1 MRKDHGSRLA
11 GIRKRTLLTIMAL
24 MVPLAALTA
33 APSALAT
40 PKGPYEVF
48 KNCPAST
55 IAKISDESLCLYGLT
70 TSGKFEIKKLTVPIN
85 QTITLQSGAIP
96 IAPATY
102 ALEPATNGESLS
114 KTELNVPGGL
124 LNIINCEEITGEKFF
139 EKAAR
144 AACKAVFEN
153 KTTGV
158 TATTEI
164 VANEHNPAIL
174 NLENLIGAN
183 GSALTLPV
191 RVHLK
196 NPFLGNS
203 CYIGSESSP
212 IQLHLTTGRTSPPK
226 PNEPIKGNPGLF
238 EESPEA
244 VIISIVDN
252 TLVDNAWSAPV
263 SEGCGEFLFVK
274 GFLDGIVNSKL
285 GLPSAAGNNTAILSG
300 ELKASPALAVLASE
314 G

>member
-1 MRKDHGSRLA
+1 MRKDHNKRLTRL
-11 GIRKRTLLTIMAL
+11 RKRTLLTTLAL
-24 MVPLAALTA
+24 MVPLAALTT

-55 IAKISDESLCLYGLT
+55 IAKISEESLCLYGLT
-70 TSGKFEIKKLTVPIN
+70 TSGKFAIKKTTVPIN

-96 IAPATY
+96 LGEGVY

-124 LNIINCEEITGEKFF
+124 LDLINCEEIKGEGFF
-139 EKAAR
+139 EKAER
-144 AACKAVFEN
+144 ATCKAIFEN

-174 NLENLIGAN
+174 NLGHLIFAEGT
-183 GSALTLPV
+183 ALTLPV

-196 NPFLGNS
+196 NPFLGNN
-203 CYIGSESSP
+203 CYIGSESNP
-212 IQLHLTTGRTSPPK
+212 IELQLTTGTTSPPK
-226 PNEPIKGNPGLF
+226 PNEPITGNTGTF
-238 EESPEA
+238 TEESLILTIHE
-244 VIISIVDN
+244 N
-252 TLVDNAWSAPV
+252 TLVDNAWSAP
-263 SEGCGEFLFVK
+263 STEGCGELLTIK
-274 GFLDGIVNSKL
+274 GFLDSLVNTKL
-285 GLPSAAGNNTAILSG
+285 GLPSTAGNNTAILTG